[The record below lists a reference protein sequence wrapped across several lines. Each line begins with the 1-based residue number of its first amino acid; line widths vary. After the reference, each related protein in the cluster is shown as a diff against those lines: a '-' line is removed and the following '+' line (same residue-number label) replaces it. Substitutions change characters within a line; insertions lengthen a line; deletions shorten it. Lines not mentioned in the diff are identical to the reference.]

1 MDKAT
6 ILTELKSVFKEIK
19 KCIDTDSISE
29 DTRLVEDLGLDSL
42 TILLLSFA
50 IEKKFGFKFDG
61 PVKFATVGEVVDYVE
76 KMTL

>member
-1 MDKAT
+1 MDKTT

-19 KCIDTDSISE
+19 KNIDTDSISE

-50 IEKKFGFKFDG
+50 IEKKFGFKFDV
-61 PVKFATVGEVVDYVE
+61 PVEFATVGEVVDYVE

>member
-1 MDKAT
+1 MDKTT

-19 KCIDTDSISE
+19 KYIDTDSISE
-29 DTRLVEDLGLDSL
+29 NTRLVEDLGLDSL

-50 IEKKFGFKFDG
+50 IEKRFGFKFDG
-61 PVKFATVGEVVDYVE
+61 PVKFAIVGEVMDYVE

>member
-1 MDKAT
+1 MDKTT

-19 KCIDTDSISE
+19 KYIDTDSISE

-61 PVKFATVGEVVDYVE
+61 PAKFATVGEVVDYVE

>member
-1 MDKAT
+1 MDKTT
-6 ILTELKSVFKEIK
+6 ILTELKSVFKEITK
-19 KCIDTDSISE
+19 NIDADSISE

-50 IEKKFGFKFDG
+50 IEKKFGFKFDS
-61 PVKFATVGEVVDYVE
+61 PVKFATVGEVVEYVE